1 MRSAGVHVQAAG
13 GKGLV
18 NLDAFSLSPAH
29 QQPHGPTLG
38 AMQHPQQQQQQH
50 RGSSA
55 CIVRTIPCAV
65 TVVWS

>member
-1 MRSAGVHVQAAG
+1 VQAAG

-38 AMQHPQQQQQQH
+38 AMQHPPQQQQQQQH

-55 CIVRTIPCAV
+55 CIDRTTPCAA